1 MTIEKQLSYLLKKP
15 NDKEDKLSADK
26 QKDNDELVAAYS
38 KMVLSSTN
46 YTLYLKYLFRA
57 HSLFHFKQRT
67 SLEYDP
73 ENEKDDIY
81 NQLSSLFQ
89 GIHRVME
96 AEIPISTYTKMH
108 PIVFCKQLPFFHKP
122 SAFDFQTAF
131 GNQTFEGDTVNDEWV
146 FMTSFYYHLFTQFA
160 NEHLNLLIRALKVK
174 IAGTAELESVQFHP
188 YSMTYDQAFESPDR
202 EKYFM
207 AGNSEIMIVIFK
219 FKKNEKVKPLITA
232 IVPDKVD
239 IKNQI
244 YLNQQRKKSKH
255 KNNPL
260 ADKPPLK
267 DRKTSDT
274 DTFMKHDILNRIDNY
289 QTNIG
294 LYIGSNIDR
303 WWKDNQKLTK
313 FQFNSLCYQLMNLV
327 YDLFVASVKNNWE
340 TSYILNVFNVGYEID
355 KHKNIKLSYQRSPIV
370 VNNHFR
376 VIMTSIALSLTKG
389 SIDNYDDSCIYH
401 RVFKHVPTMIG
412 FHLKYQ
418 LWLLIKSFTLSH
430 DDFMF
435 SLTNP
440 LYKKLPDGS
449 SKDIG
454 DCFPSG
460 SNRYGQDTN
469 YVNAFMKLMEEQDLK
484 TLLARVHHRFVNFH
498 FLNDE
503 PTKIPSFMESEIKE
517 SDFKN
522 SDFKK
527 ILDNLKDHVFSN
539 FVMVAPLKHSK
550 MKFFQEN
557 LNDKD
562 TATVEEIVSYAI
574 KYHEFDLISQL
585 VKKDDVDFNDCLQK
599 LVLEMALKDEIHFD
613 LLSWM
618 AGDFSLEWFS
628 NGTLLEAAFDKQS
641 LPLFHFAKDFKTA
654 KDTLAK
660 CLASALKY
668 KWEVGYFLLIN
679 SYTDSLENLKVDDVE
694 NSLDALTT
702 YAERGDHIRVFS
714 ILNANPT
721 DEKYIDALFSI
732 AVKQNDCY
740 LLHYLLHSKKSKIS
754 MDMVKEAIVTAL
766 KLNYTQVIRMLLNFD
781 ENEDLLRS
789 YFFVDKKII
798 SSSYEEEVVKKKE
811 TMLTLLFLRELS
823 QEINVIQMVSD
834 FVEWGADITQKNG
847 DGQSPLYLAATSD
860 AKVFRYIYDL
870 MKKNKNKIDR
880 ETRDKLKSLMKNSYD
895 LETETRNFLSKNV
908 FTEEQ

>member
-1 MTIEKQLSYLLKKP
+1 
-15 NDKEDKLSADK
+15 
-26 QKDNDELVAAYS
+26 
-38 KMVLSSTN
+38 
-46 YTLYLKYLFRA
+46 
-57 HSLFHFKQRT
+57 
-67 SLEYDP
+67 
-73 ENEKDDIY
+73 
-81 NQLSSLFQ
+81 
-89 GIHRVME
+89 
-96 AEIPISTYTKMH
+96 
-108 PIVFCKQLPFFHKP
+108 
-122 SAFDFQTAF
+122 
-131 GNQTFEGDTVNDEWV
+131 
-146 FMTSFYYHLFTQFA
+146 
-160 NEHLNLLIRALKVK
+160 
-174 IAGTAELESVQFHP
+174 
-188 YSMTYDQAFESPDR
+188 
-202 EKYFM
+202 
-207 AGNSEIMIVIFK
+207 
-219 FKKNEKVKPLITA
+219 
-232 IVPDKVD
+232 
-239 IKNQI
+239 
-244 YLNQQRKKSKH
+244 
-255 KNNPL
+255 
-260 ADKPPLK
+260 
-267 DRKTSDT
+267 
-274 DTFMKHDILNRIDNY
+274 
-289 QTNIG
+289 
-294 LYIGSNIDR
+294 
-303 WWKDNQKLTK
+303 
-313 FQFNSLCYQLMNLV
+313 
-327 YDLFVASVKNNWE
+327 
-340 TSYILNVFNVGYEID
+340 
-355 KHKNIKLSYQRSPIV
+355 
-370 VNNHFR
+370 
-376 VIMTSIALSLTKG
+376 
-389 SIDNYDDSCIYH
+389 
-401 RVFKHVPTMIG
+401 
-412 FHLKYQ
+412 
-418 LWLLIKSFTLSH
+418 
-430 DDFMF
+430 
-435 SLTNP
+435 
-440 LYKKLPDGS
+440 
-449 SKDIG
+449 
-454 DCFPSG
+454 
-460 SNRYGQDTN
+460 
-469 YVNAFMKLMEEQDLK
+469 
-484 TLLARVHHRFVNFH
+484 
-498 FLNDE
+498 
-503 PTKIPSFMESEIKE
+503 
-517 SDFKN
+517 
-522 SDFKK
+522 
-527 ILDNLKDHVFSN
+527 
-539 FVMVAPLKHSK
+539 

-702 YAERGDHIRVFS
+702 YAERGDISV
-714 ILNANPT
+714 
-721 DEKYIDALFSI
+721 KYIDALFSI